1 MRKIEA
7 GTLGGRRSNIEVF
20 KSIGSEDQKVFYWRL
35 IFNKMWK
42 KNAVERN
49 CNKREYI
56 LANLSSIISTFLRF
70 RLMQFNLK
78 KNLCGYLRCHFK
90 ALQRLKKKKIK
101 ALYRLS
107 LKVLCCVTSWGF
119 ISYPWVIPSPR
130 FQKAVLTQGWL
141 SQKELRRPRSLP

>member
-56 LANLSSIISTFLRF
+56 LASLSSIISTFLRF

-78 KNLCGYLRCHFK
+78 KNLCGYPRCHFK
-90 ALQRLKKKKIK
+90 ALQRLKKKKKIQGT
-101 ALYRLS
+101 LQTLS
-107 LKVLCCVTSWGF
+107 LKVLCCVTIWGF
-119 ISYPWVIPSPR
+119 ISYSWVIPSPR
-130 FQKAVLTQGWL
+130 FQKAVLTQGWFK
-141 SQKELRRPRSLP
+141 SEGIKKT